1 MVSLMYSVATYAVLN
16 YNLDYNS
23 SVVLKAIAVRAGRF
37 RRTSDTPCKIP
48 YYTQVHL

>member
-23 SVVLKAIAVRAGRF
+23 SVVLRLLQAGAF
-37 RRTSDTPCKIP
+37 VTK
-48 YYTQVHL
+48 L